1 MGSKL
6 KKVGESSSDLMDK
19 DTGEVV
25 SSQNQSR
32 YILQLYNQDF
42 VFMYRKI
49 LTIISKLKE
58 TDIKVFVALSF
69 DVDLQKHT
77 FKSDQKLAEDI
88 GNKLDIS
95 PKTFFNSIS
104 KLTKEGLIV
113 RDSQYRGYY
122 RIHPDYGWKGSQKDR
137 PKELMVVLQQKLRD
151 GDDTV
156 IAGKGNLVVK
166 SKYMD
171 HYDNGEGFDVEEV
184 GNKVGRK
191 PKSIKNDNQENNE
204 QGSDQ

>member
-171 HYDNGEGFDVEEV
+171 HYDNGKGFDVEEV